1 MKQLN
6 SNQLTLM
13 LTDDEM
19 SKLIE
24 IGYNG
29 KDCLRA
35 FFREEFDL
43 EFTTEPYMGNSTLL
57 NGIFIRE
64 GEVISDNTWLPED
77 EAYGADTPEEA
88 FMMSITAVIEYCID
102 LYNQSNVMA
111 MRDVKYL
118 VYTP

>member
-6 SNQLTLM
+6 SNQLNLL

-19 SKLIE
+19 SKLKE

-35 FFREEFDL
+35 FLREEFDL
-43 EFTTEPYMGNSTLL
+43 EFTTEPYLGNSTLL

-77 EAYGADTPEEA
+77 ESYGAESAEEA
-88 FMMSITAVIEYCID
+88 FMMSITTVIEHCID
-102 LYNQSNVMA
+102 LYNDSNVMPFKTI
-111 MRDVKYL
+111 KYL
-118 VYTP
+118 V

>member
-1 MKQLN
+1 
-6 SNQLTLM
+6 M

-35 FFREEFDL
+35 FLREAFDL

-64 GEVISDNTWLPED
+64 GEVVSDNTWLPED
-77 EAYGADTPEEA
+77 EAYGADTAEEA

-111 MRDVKYL
+111 FRSVKYL
-118 VYTP
+118 V